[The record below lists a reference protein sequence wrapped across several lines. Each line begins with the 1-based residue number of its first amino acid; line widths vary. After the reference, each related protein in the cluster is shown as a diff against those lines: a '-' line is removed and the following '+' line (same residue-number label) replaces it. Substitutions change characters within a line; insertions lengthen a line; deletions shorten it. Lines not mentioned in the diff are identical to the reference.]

1 MAMQWIRD
9 KSYYN
14 DTTSPFLG
22 PQRLEFLGKFLEDL
36 VNPREAKWTKHV
48 RPDSSQSLV
57 HERGHSA
64 NLRSPC
70 FYDGWFMVIY
80 SSASSHN
87 SSMSSTDQTFEQKKR
102 STDLTSGLLII
113 GYRLTANDIA
123 IWRIYILQSLIKQK
137 VVAPQLGLLVYV
149 IPID

>member
-1 MAMQWIRD
+1 
-9 KSYYN
+9 
-14 DTTSPFLG
+14 
-22 PQRLEFLGKFLEDL
+22 
-36 VNPREAKWTKHV
+36 
-48 RPDSSQSLV
+48 
-57 HERGHSA
+57 
-64 NLRSPC
+64 
-70 FYDGWFMVIY
+70 
-80 SSASSHN
+80 
-87 SSMSSTDQTFEQKKR
+87 MSSTDQTFEQKK